1 MQKLEGKNHFEVL
14 GLTESATSPQ
24 IKTAYFALARNFH
37 PDTVPAGAPAELGRL
52 KADVFARVGEAYRVL
67 SDEKSR
73 ATYLDEL
80 KFGGS
85 DEQVDVSRILAAE
98 ECFQKGCILVR
109 ARKFTEAEKML
120 DEAIAL
126 NDMEG
131 EYYAWRAWARF
142 AASTEKPKVKDRA
155 MREIETSI
163 KMNPRCAMS
172 YYFAGQ
178 ISKLLGDKTG
188 AESWFKKTLN
198 VDPNHIE
205 AQRELRLLA
214 GRK

>member
-1 MQKLEGKNHFEVL
+1 
-14 GLTESATSPQ
+14 
-24 IKTAYFALARNFH
+24 
-37 PDTVPAGAPAELGRL
+37 
-52 KADVFARVGEAYRVL
+52 
-67 SDEKSR
+67 
-73 ATYLDEL
+73 
-80 KFGGS
+80 
-85 DEQVDVSRILAAE
+85 EQVDVSRILAAE

-205 AQRELRLLA
+205 AQRE
-214 GRK
+214 